1 MPVIKKFD
9 STEIN
14 ITTLVEAENVQQGIA
29 EYITRRLHVLRS
41 EDLASASSAA
51 IECNNALTIAEANER
66 AIDAL
71 RKRDYV
77 RQTLAAS
84 TAFVK
89 YFNIS

>member
-1 MPVIKKFD
+1 MPLVKKLD
-9 STEIN
+9 GTQVD
-14 ITTLVEAENVQQGIA
+14 ITTLAEAEDVQRSIA
-29 EYITRRLHVLRS
+29 EYVEGRLPTLRS
-41 EDLASASSAA
+41 EDIATASAAA
-51 IECNNALTIAEANER
+51 IQCNNALALAEANER

-84 TAFVK
+84 IAFVK